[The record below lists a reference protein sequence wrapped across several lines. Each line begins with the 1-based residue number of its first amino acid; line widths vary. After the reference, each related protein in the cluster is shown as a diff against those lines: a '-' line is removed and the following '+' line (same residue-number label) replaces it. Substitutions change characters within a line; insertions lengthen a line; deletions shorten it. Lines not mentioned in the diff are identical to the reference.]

1 MNNMSKAILSMFAI
15 ATVCV
20 GCSQGSRDEAI
31 DRATQAA
38 KALNGKADNTPDVV
52 KEQIRKEKERQNSTW
67 TIENVTAHPLEA
79 CNAKLEEIEEKI
91 NKANIAYNSAL
102 SKQAAAKTK
111 KKYADAEV
119 EKFTAFLNSVRPAY
133 KVAKENGTWPIEVNG
148 YKLNEET
155 AEEKILIALKKVN
168 EFKTKGEKASAEIAN
183 MSNRMRDVKKIM
195 EDLKNQRE
203 TVLEYRENI
212 RSGQLQTEIK
222 GLVGVLNDGGVQMS
236 DLEAINNTQG
246 VDISDD
252 VFQMSQSAEEKAML
266 DDFLR

>member
-111 KKYADAEV
+111 KNTQMQRWK
-119 EKFTAFLNSVRPAY
+119 NSQLFSILYVL
-133 KVAKENGTWPIEVNG
+133 PI
-148 YKLNEET
+148 KLQ
-155 AEEKILIALKKVN
+155 KK
-168 EFKTKGEKASAEIAN
+168 
-183 MSNRMRDVKKIM
+183 M
-195 EDLKNQRE
+195 EL
-203 TVLEYRENI
+203 
-212 RSGQLQTEIK
+212 GQLRLMGTSLTRK
-222 GLVGVLNDGGVQMS
+222 LP
-236 DLEAINNTQG
+236 
-246 VDISDD
+246 
-252 VFQMSQSAEEKAML
+252 KK
-266 DDFLR
+266 RY